1 MSAHTSTAMMS
12 APSSASRMAC
22 SRPWPRAA
30 PVMNATLPATLP
42 IVFVIVTSGEEGY
55 RHVDEADLADR
66 FHVSHRRIPRTPDAC
81 RRPAAFPAPGGER
94 VRLHP
99 RSARV
104 DCEERRLPADV
115 QEAPRQNA
123 RRHLERCL

>member
-12 APSSASRMAC
+12 APSPASRMAF

-66 FHVSHRRIPRTPDAC
+66 FHVSHRRLPRAPGAC
-81 RRPAAFPAPGGER
+81 GGPQAFPAARGKRG
-94 VRLHP
+94 RLHP

-104 DCEERRLPADV
+104 DREERRLPADV
-115 QEAPRQNA
+115 QEAP
-123 RRHLERCL
+123 